1 MNSQLCKPKS
11 GFRALQGLIAAVSL
25 LSVFEAGL
33 SQAPKPLN
41 DRSAQQNPK
50 TLSATAEEAL
60 TRSETVDLERLL
72 PQIPDR
78 GAALYLLAKRY
89 ARLGQTQKALGLLKE
104 CVSLDEGFDPEHA
117 PDLQPLN
124 SDTEFRALVE
134 HVRRRYPP
142 VHKARV
148 AFTIPETDLFPE
160 GLAAD
165 PAKKLFYMGSMHRR
179 KILRITEAG
188 DVSDFVK
195 PNLYDLMPVG
205 GVKVDQ
211 ADHGLWAAT
220 DPGEQNRSELVHFDS
235 NGKLLERFPAP
246 GKGPHDLN
254 DLVLRNAD
262 EIYVTDTSA
271 HQVYR
276 FNRKSHDFEPL
287 LFPRRL
293 FYPNGIT
300 ISGDAGLLYVADLLG
315 VICVDLRNESARDV
329 NPGKHTTLAG
339 IDGLYWYR
347 GDLLGVQYG
356 TSSFRVG
363 RFRLSDNGL
372 SVKHTEILE
381 SRTPLVSFP
390 TTGAILGDRFYFIAN
405 TGIANL
411 KDDKIIDPAKLEPIH
426 IAVLSLK

>member
-1 MNSQLCKPKS
+1 MFSLVQPKF
-11 GFRALQGLIAAVSL
+11 GFRALRGLIAAVCL
-25 LSVFEAGL
+25 LSVFEADL
-33 SQAPKPLN
+33 SQAPKPVE
-41 DRSAQQNPK
+41 DRSAQQNSIAPA
-50 TLSATAEEAL
+50 ATTQEARA
-60 TRSETVDLERLL
+60 RSEIQDLERLL
-72 PQIPDR
+72 PQVADR

-89 ARLGQTQKALGLLKE
+89 ARLGQAQKALALLKE
-104 CVSLDEGFDPEHA
+104 CISLDEGFDPEHA

-124 SDTEFRALVE
+124 SDPEFRALVE
-134 HVRRRYPP
+134 RVHRHYPP
-142 VHKARV
+142 VHKASV

-188 DVSDFVK
+188 EVSDFVK
-195 PNLYDLMPVG
+195 PDLYDLMPVG

-211 ADHGLWAAT
+211 ADHDVWAAT

-246 GKGPHDLN
+246 GPGPHNLN
-254 DLVLRNAD
+254 DLVLRNSD

-287 LFPRRL
+287 VFPRRL

-300 ISGDAGLLYVADLLG
+300 VSGDAGLLYVADLLG
-315 VICVDLRNESARDV
+315 VICVDLRHKSARDV

-347 GDLLGVQYG
+347 GELLGVQYG

-363 RFRLSDNGL
+363 RFRLSDDGL

-381 SRTPLVSFP
+381 SRTSLVSFP
-390 TTGAILGDRFYFIAN
+390 TTGAIVGDRFYFIAN

-411 KDDKIIDPAKLEPIH
+411 KDDKIIDPGKLEAIH
-426 IAVLSLK
+426 IPVVPLK